1 MLGFGFMRRH
11 LDPADRLGETLFGLI
26 MALGF
31 TGAVR
36 LGMDEAT
43 SRELFVSIL
52 GCNVAWGIVDGVMFV
67 MVAVFERGRTAL
79 LMERVRGLD
88 DVSAARVIGE
98 ELDESLGA
106 FTDASEREA
115 IYAVMAGGIRRAE
128 RARTGLRRGDVLGG
142 AAVALLITL
151 MTAPV
156 VVPFLFIEDA
166 MIAARISNGI
176 ALGMLLLLG
185 HRWGRFTGGSPWR
198 IGAAVTGV
206 GMALVGVTIAL
217 GG

>member
-36 LGMDEAT
+36 LGIDEAT
-43 SRELFVSIL
+43 SRELFVAIL
-52 GCNVAWGIVDGVMFV
+52 GCNIAWGIVDGVMYV
-67 MVAVFERGRTAL
+67 MVALFERGRTAM
-79 LMERVRGLD
+79 LMERVRGMD
-88 DVSAARVIGE
+88 EGSAARAIGE
-98 ELDESLGA
+98 ELDESLA
-106 FTDASEREA
+106 DFTGASERET
-115 IYAVMAGGIRRAE
+115 IYRAMVSGIRRAAP
-128 RARTGLRRGDVLGG
+128 ARIGLRRGDVLGG
-142 AAVALLITL
+142 AAVALLITM

-156 VVPFLFIEDA
+156 VAPFLFVENA

-176 ALGMLLLLG
+176 ALTMLLLLG
-185 HRWGRFTGGSPWR
+185 HRWGRLTGGSPWR
-198 IGAAVTGV
+198 IGLGVMGV
-206 GMALVGVTIAL
+206 GVAMVGVTIAL